1 MNTNYETA
9 ITLLQEC
16 YGKKQM
22 VQNAHNTHLM
32 YLTQA
37 SNNTS
42 SLRATYDAAEDIHW
56 GKMSITGKLFRSYE
70 RNCQR
75 WSSQGWSNKRF
86 PMNIGRYKL

>member
-1 MNTNYETA
+1 MNINYETA

-22 VQNAHNTHLM
+22 VLNARNTHLM
-32 YLTQA
+32 YLAQA

-42 SLRATYDAAEDIHW
+42 LLRATYDAAEDIHC
-56 GKMSITGKLFRSYE
+56 GKMSITGKSFRSYE

-75 WSSQGWSNKRF
+75 W
-86 PMNIGRYKL
+86 